1 LGPAANRA
9 PAAGGRALKQRR
21 NNAETG
27 MTYDF
32 AGKGNLQATE
42 GVSAM
47 TDYLIAAVLF
57 VAMVTTLVY
66 LWKREHS

>member
-1 LGPAANRA
+1 
-9 PAAGGRALKQRR
+9 
-21 NNAETG
+21 
-27 MTYDF
+27 MTYVF
-32 AGKGNLQATE
+32 AGKSTLQTTE

>member
-1 LGPAANRA
+1 
-9 PAAGGRALKQRR
+9 
-21 NNAETG
+21 
-27 MTYDF
+27 MTYGF
-32 AGKGNLQATE
+32 AGRSTLQTTE

-57 VAMVTTLVY
+57 VAMITTLVY